1 MAKKCRISTYNVV
14 TPSGAVTYGY
24 RCLSHGVLTQR
35 FSTPELRAERIA
47 EHKKSPK
54 STKKF

>member
-1 MAKKCRISTYNVV
+1 MAKKCNISKYNVV
-14 TPSGAVTYGY
+14 TNGTVTYGY
-24 RCLSHGVLTQR
+24 RCVTHGILTQR

-47 EHKKSPK
+47 EHMKKPK